1 LHWIDTHTHLYLD
14 NFKADIDAVLERSFK
29 NGVTKLCLPAIEK
42 ATHSSLIKLA
52 AKNPDAIFTMLGL
65 HPCSVKENYKDELAF
80 VEAQINA
87 TQNFVAIGEIGID
100 LYWDKTFIA
109 EQIEAFKIQ
118 IEWAKEL
125 GKPIVIH
132 ARNSFNEI
140 FEVLDEVKDDRLY
153 GVFHCFTGGK
163 RHAKKAIELG
173 FKLGIGGVLTF
184 DQGLPN
190 VIKRIDMEHLVLETD
205 SPFLAPIPFKGKQN
219 ESSYIPY
226 IGEKLA
232 EIKNLPVEE
241 VARITTENAQRLFGI

>member
-1 LHWIDTHTHLYLD
+1 MLWIDTHTHLYLD
-14 NFKADIDAVLERSFK
+14 NFKEDIDHVLERSFK
-29 NGVTKLCLPAIEK
+29 KGVTKLCLPAIEK
-42 ATHSSLIKLA
+42 ATHPALLKLA
-52 AKNPDAIFTMLGL
+52 KKNPESIFTMAGL

-80 VEAQINA
+80 VEEQLN
-87 TQNFVAIGEIGID
+87 TSQNFVAIGEIGID

-140 FEVLDEVKDDRLY
+140 FEVLEEVTDEKLY

-232 EIKNLPVEE
+232 EIKNLTIEE
-241 VARITTENAQRLFGI
+241 VARITTANAEQLFGI

>member
-1 LHWIDTHTHLYLD
+1 MYWIDTHTHLYLD
-14 NFKADIDAVLERSFK
+14 NFKENIDEVLERSYN

-42 ATHSSLIKLA
+42 SNHAALTQLV
-52 AKNPDAIFTMLGL
+52 AKNPKSIFPMLGL
-65 HPCSVKENYKDELAF
+65 HPCSVKENYKEELAF
-80 VEAQINA
+80 VKEQIET
-87 TQNFVAIGEIGID
+87 TQNFIAIGEIGID

-109 EQIEAFKIQ
+109 EQIDAFKTQ

-140 FEVLDEVKDDRLY
+140 FEVLEEVNDDKLY

-190 VIKRIDMEHLVLETD
+190 VIKRVDLEHLVLETD

-232 EIKNLPVEE
+232 EIKNVPVEE
-241 VARITTENAQRLFGI
+241 VARITTENAQKLFGI

>member
-1 LHWIDTHTHLYLD
+1 LYWIDTHTHLYLD
-14 NFKADIDAVLERSFK
+14 NFKEDIDQVLERSFK

-42 ATHSSLIKLA
+42 ATHPALTELA
-52 AKNPDAIFTMLGL
+52 AKNPEAIFAMTGL

-80 VEAQINA
+80 VEEQINSE
-87 TQNFVAIGEIGID
+87 QNFVAIGEIGID
-100 LYWDKTFIA
+100 LYWDKTFL
-109 EQIEAFKIQ
+109 EQQIDAFKIQ
-118 IEWAKEL
+118 IEWAKQL

-140 FEVLDEVKDDRLY
+140 FEVLEEVKDDKLY

-190 VIKRIDMEHLVLETD
+190 VIKRVDMEHLVLETD

-219 ESSYIPY
+219 ESSYLIY

-232 EIKNLPVEE
+232 EIKNIPVEE
-241 VARITTENAQRLFGI
+241 VARITTENAQKLFRI

>member
-1 LHWIDTHTHLYLD
+1 MYWIDTHTHLYLD
-14 NFKADIDAVLERSFK
+14 NFKEDIDQVLERSFK

-42 ATHSSLIKLA
+42 ATHPALTELA
-52 AKNPDAIFTMLGL
+52 AKNPEAIFAMTGL

-80 VEAQINA
+80 VEEQINSE
-87 TQNFVAIGEIGID
+87 QNFVAIGEIGID
-100 LYWDKTFIA
+100 LYWDKTFL
-109 EQIEAFKIQ
+109 EQQIDAFKIQ
-118 IEWAKEL
+118 IEWAKQL

-140 FEVLDEVKDDRLY
+140 FEVLEEVKDDKLY

-163 RHAKKAIELG
+163 HHAKKAIELG

-190 VIKRIDMEHLVLETD
+190 VIKRVDMAHLVLETD

-219 ESSYIPY
+219 ESSYLIY

-232 EIKNLPVEE
+232 EIKNIPVEE
-241 VARITTENAQRLFGI
+241 VARITTENAQKLFRI